1 MPDILIRENS
11 VFPGISAN
19 TGVAPP
25 RSAKIHLGPG
35 FRIKTDFLRPP
46 TKLLEAFRGLDV
58 ADLSDQMN
66 RLYAVAP
73 EIKLLSAPGAKLIG
87 PACTVR
93 VYPGDNLMVHKSL
106 DIAKPGDVVV
116 IDAHA
121 SVLNAVLGDMICTKA
136 KHRGIAGFIV
146 DGYVRD
152 VEELLQHDL
161 PVFAR
166 GATPVGPLHRGPGEI
181 NYPICCGGVVV
192 HPGDIMVADGGG
204 IVVLPYAHAEEVLKR
219 LVEYLERSA
228 DYRQNLKQGNFSNAW
243 VDDVLAGLGWSLAE

>member
-1 MPDILIRENS
+1 M
-11 VFPGISAN
+11 
-19 TGVAPP
+19 
-25 RSAKIHLGPG
+25 
-35 FRIKTDFLRPP
+35 
-46 TKLLEAFRGLDV
+46 
-58 ADLSDQMN
+58 
-66 RLYAVAP
+66 
-73 EIKLLSAPGAKLIG
+73 
-87 PACTVR
+87 
-93 VYPGDNLMVHKSL
+93 
-106 DIAKPGDVVV
+106 
-116 IDAHA
+116 
-121 SVLNAVLGDMICTKA
+121 
-136 KHRGIAGFIV
+136 
-146 DGYVRD
+146 
-152 VEELLQHDL
+152 EELLQHDL

>member
-121 SVLNAVLGDMICTKA
+121 SVLNAVLGDMICTKPN
-136 KHRGIAGFIV
+136 IAESRASSSTAMSAMWRSCFSTTCLYSHV
-146 DGYVRD
+146 A
-152 VEELLQHDL
+152 Q
-161 PVFAR
+161 
-166 GATPVGPLHRGPGEI
+166 PL
-181 NYPICCGGVVV
+181 
-192 HPGDIMVADGGG
+192 
-204 IVVLPYAHAEEVLKR
+204 
-219 LVEYLERSA
+219 
-228 DYRQNLKQGNFSNAW
+228 
-243 VDDVLAGLGWSLAE
+243 